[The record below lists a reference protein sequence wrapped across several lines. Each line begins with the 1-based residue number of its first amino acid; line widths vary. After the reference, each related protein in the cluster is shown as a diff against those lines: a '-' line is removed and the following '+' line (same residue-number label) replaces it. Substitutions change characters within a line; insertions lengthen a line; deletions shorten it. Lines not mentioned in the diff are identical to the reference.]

1 MLSENPIRNERSKH
15 IDYRVHSLR
24 ERVQEG
30 EVTLVDCPTR
40 DMIADTLT
48 KALPS
53 PTFTRHRDTMMGYTS
68 HPLIQRYTRHI
79 WPKQSTS
86 MLITPSTMVSR
97 ARGSIVHGFDRH
109 WFWPE
114 LKIRPTKHHHH
125 QMETTNITTGINKH
139 HYQPHQEWNR
149 SVWST
154 DTIGR

>member
-1 MLSENPIRNERSKH
+1 MEMQTTKKKSVATSTAESEFVSASKCADEVLWIRRILSHIAPQHKPTRLFEDNRACKMLSENPIRNERSKH

-68 HPLIQRYTRHI
+68 HPLIQR
-79 WPKQSTS
+79 
-86 MLITPSTMVSR
+86 
-97 ARGSIVHGFDRH
+97 
-109 WFWPE
+109 
-114 LKIRPTKHHHH
+114 
-125 QMETTNITTGINKH
+125 
-139 HYQPHQEWNR
+139 
-149 SVWST
+149 
-154 DTIGR
+154 